1 MFGRRA
7 LTESRDIYLRS
18 HLGLPKEILLYVFSF
33 LSPSTRVNLRAVCS
47 HWNELVKEGWKS
59 YGTISNSIDF
69 LTLMQDKILRQ
80 CVPHVRW
87 FVPDFNEL
95 PPGCTVRSPTFSFGD
110 WAFGFT
116 AKWHLALDLQKEQCT
131 LRLIPHGFR
140 SSVLCNLY
148 GRLDNPSNQAQK
160 ALYFLRSGEVHPNN
174 EPVDLLTFR
183 HEDVSSYCD
192 GFFAP
197 PDYKGVT
204 FVAFALPESK
214 EYVTVFTEADCHR
227 HHGTD
232 LLGPTEYTS
241 CFALPSGWATN
252 PDYQELLRQ
261 KMMETATQKSDLE
274 MIRQMEFWRVIMRR
288 NHTFRP
294 VSNLLKVYDKKF
306 YALFAHC
313 VDGLG
318 DANRLCVF
326 LRQYK
331 DDGIQYAGRL
341 FLDPDLTLLRLYGMV
356 HHQLNYSE
364 EEEVVLFEEIH
375 GRRLD
380 RLQSLNQTLRD
391 LDLSNGDVLVV
402 CKAQQLDSLHTHFK
416 SLSYNSPLVT
426 IPPQMWHY

>member
-1 MFGRRA
+1 MFRRA
-7 LTESRDIYLRS
+7 LSESSDIYLQS

-47 HWNELVKEGWKS
+47 HWNVLVKEGWKS
-59 YGTISNSIDF
+59 YGTITNSIDF

-116 AKWHLALDLQKEQCT
+116 ARWHLVLELHKEQCT

-140 SSVLCNLY
+140 SSIPCNLY
-148 GRLDNPSNQAQK
+148 GRLENPSNQAQK
-160 ALYFLRSGEVHPNN
+160 ALYQLRSADVLPNN
-174 EPVDLLTFR
+174 EPVELLSFH
-183 HEDVSSYCD
+183 HEEVSNYRD
-192 GFFAP
+192 GFFTP
-197 PDYKGVT
+197 PDFKGVT
-204 FVAFALPESK
+204 FVAFALPENK
-214 EYVTVFTEADCHR
+214 EYVTVFTENDCAR

-232 LLGPTEYTS
+232 LLCPTEYTS
-241 CFALPSGWATN
+241 CFALPSGWASS
-252 PDYQELLRQ
+252 PDYQDLLRK
-261 KMMETATQKSDLE
+261 KMMETTTSKRELDT
-274 MIRQMEFWRVIMRR
+274 IRQMEFWRVIMRR

-294 VSNLLKVYDKKF
+294 VSNLIKVYDKKF

-313 VDGLG
+313 LEGVS

-326 LRQYK
+326 LRQYR
-331 DDGIQYAGRL
+331 DQAIHYEGRL
-341 FLDPDLTLLRLYGMV
+341 FLDPDLTLHQLYQMV
-356 HHQLNYSE
+356 HRRLNYQE
-364 EEEVVLFEEIH
+364 EDEIMLFEEIH

-380 RLQSLNQTLRD
+380 RLQSFNQTLRD
-391 LDLSNGDVLVV
+391 LDLSNGDVLVT
-402 CKAQQLDSLHTHFK
+402 CNSTEYDSLGSHFK
-416 SLSYNSPLVT
+416 SLSYDSPLVT